1 MHLKEYNASMGERTP
16 TGDPTVLEESRNKAE
31 TCLKEGR
38 TFALGHAMDL
48 KLGLSPA
55 GFELAV
61 SFSASQLLKDDIF
74 GTQKLMRKIH
84 GIPFSGFVEKRFER
98 DLRALELAEDYLG
111 RTRDELVREQ
121 LSDRPEEYALTVRQ
135 AVQNLFVLERGK
147 NSMSKDQY
155 NEQVGNWGTH
165 WKTQIQ
171 QIPQVTYT
179 QQHQ

>member
-1 MHLKEYNASMGERTP
+1 MGERTP
-16 TGDPTVLEESRNKAE
+16 IGDPTVLEESRDKAK
-31 TCLKEGR
+31 TCLKDGR
-38 TFALGHAMDL
+38 TFAFGHAMDL

-74 GTQKLMRKIH
+74 GTQEIVTKLH
-84 GIPFSGFVEKRFER
+84 GIPFSGFLRRKFEGN
-98 DLRALELAEDYLG
+98 LRALELAEDYLG
-111 RTRDELVREQ
+111 RTRDDLVRER
-121 LSDRPEEYALTVRQ
+121 LSDRPEGYTLTVRQ

-165 WKTQIQ
+165 WKAQIQ
-171 QIPQVTYT
+171 DIPPITYT

>member
-1 MHLKEYNASMGERTP
+1 MGERTP
-16 TGDPTVLEESRNKAE
+16 IGDPTVFDESRDKAQ
-31 TCLKEGR
+31 TCLKDGR

-61 SFSASQLLKDDIF
+61 LFSASQLLKDDIF
-74 GTQKLMRKIH
+74 GTQEMIGKLS
-84 GIPFSGFVEKRFER
+84 GIPFSGFIRRKLEGN
-98 DLRALELAEDYLG
+98 LRALELAEDYLG
-111 RTRDELVREQ
+111 RTREDLTHEQ

-165 WKTQIQ
+165 WKAQIQ
-171 QIPQVTYT
+171 NIPPVTYT

>member
-1 MHLKEYNASMGERTP
+1 MGERNP
-16 TGDPTVLEESRNKAE
+16 IGDPTVLEQSRDKAD

-74 GTQKLMRKIH
+74 GTQELAKKIQ
-84 GIPFSGFVEKRFER
+84 GIPFSGFIRRRFEG
-98 DLRALELAEDYLG
+98 DLRTLELAEDYLG
-111 RTRDELVREQ
+111 RTRQDLVHEQ
-121 LSDRPEEYALTVRQ
+121 LSDRPEAYTLAIRQ
-135 AVQNLFVLERGK
+135 AVQNIFVLERGK
-147 NSMSKDQY
+147 NSMSKEQY
-155 NEQVGNWGTH
+155 TEQVGNWETH
-165 WKTQIQ
+165 WKAQIQ

>member
-1 MHLKEYNASMGERTP
+1 MGERTP
-16 TGDPTVLEESRNKAE
+16 TGDPTTVHEESRNKAE
-31 TCLKEGR
+31 TCLKDGR

-61 SFSASQLLKDDIF
+61 SFSASQLLRDDIF
-74 GTQKLMRKIH
+74 GTQDMAKKIE
-84 GIPFSGFVEKRFER
+84 GIPFSGFIRRRIER

-111 RTRDELVREQ
+111 RTRNDLVHEQ
-121 LSDRPEEYALTVRQ
+121 LSDRPEEYALTIRQ

-155 NEQVGNWGTH
+155 NEQVGNWGAH
-165 WKTQIQ
+165 WKAQIQ
-171 QIPQVTYT
+171 DIPPITYT